1 MIKAKKIRLKVFQCS
16 FEYQASLVSVNFLKP
31 VHTKWAMDNNPNI
44 MLPQNGQNPG
54 PGSCHDPRDK
64 LLIVS
69 MHQYVA
75 KTTPIKL
82 LNRSCFILSRF
93 YNVN

>member
-1 MIKAKKIRLKVFQCS
+1 
-16 FEYQASLVSVNFLKP
+16 
-31 VHTKWAMDNNPNI
+31 
-44 MLPQNGQNPG
+44 
-54 PGSCHDPRDK
+54 
-64 LLIVS
+64 LIVS

>member
-1 MIKAKKIRLKVFQCS
+1 MIKLTKIRVKVFQCS
-16 FEYQASLVSVNFLKP
+16 FEYQDALVSGNFPKP
-31 VHTKWAMDNNPNI
+31 VYTKLAMDNDPSI
-44 MLPQNGQNPG
+44 MLPQNGQKPG

-75 KTTPIKL
+75 KTNPIKL
-82 LNRSCFILSRF
+82 LT
-93 YNVN
+93 